1 MPNILSIDKKKRFP
15 FGGFSFYILKKKY
28 YFMSTKIKDAILIS
42 NVTDSIKIP
51 VGNTSDETQPL
62 AISVEQLKYHINSNL
77 STVATTG
84 SYNNLTDKPD
94 LNIYAKVST
103 LNANYYNK
111 TEIDSMIGSGGGGGG
126 SDFSMEFVDKLPLEG
141 KANTFYFVK
150 SEFPQEQNS
159 YNEYVWNEKEQVY
172 EIVSKSNY
180 ITEKDLPTVYDSQ
193 ITIKQ
198 GSVTKGT
205 FTLNQSGNATINLD
219 GNEDF
224 VTVSTDQTITG
235 TKTFNK
241 QISIDTNDYD
251 VRFLAKFNNLTL
263 GTLPTSNVL
272 VGFRSCDSLNKE
284 FANINCSYNTQGRI
298 SSNFYVNNQNGV
310 VGRLGIYI
318 DKDGSKAY
326 TIAPTP
332 ATDDNS
338 TKIATTAFVKAQGYV
353 SSTNTR
359 SLLITYEDG
368 TQETI
373 KVYTA

>member
-1 MPNILSIDKKKRFP
+1 
-15 FGGFSFYILKKKY
+15 
-28 YFMSTKIKDAILIS
+28 MSTKIKDAIILE
-42 NVTDSIKIP
+42 NVTSELKLP
-51 VGNTSDETQPL
+51 VGNAGDNTNPL
-62 AISVEQLKYHINSNL
+62 ALTVGQIKDFTLSGL

-84 SYNNLTDKPD
+84 SYNNLTDKPN
-94 LNIYAKVST
+94 LNDYATVST

-111 TEIDSMIGSGGGGGG
+111 TEIDALITGGEGG
-126 SDFSMEFVDKLPLEG
+126 DFLKMEFVDKLPEKG
-141 KANTFYFVK
+141 KINTFYFVK
-150 SEFPQEQNS
+150 SEFPQEQNL
-159 YNEYVWNEKEQVY
+159 YNEYVWNEKEQTY
-172 EIVSKSNY
+172 EVVSKTDY
-180 ITEKDLPTVYDSQ
+180 ITSKDLPTIYDSQ
-193 ITIKQ
+193 ITVKQ
-198 GSVTKGT
+198 GNVVKGT
-205 FTLNQSGNATINLD
+205 FTLNQSGNSTINLD

-235 TKTFNK
+235 IKTFNK

-251 VRFLAKFNNLTL
+251 VRLLAKFNNLTL
-263 GTLPTSNVL
+263 GTLPTSNVY
-272 VGFRSCDSLNKE
+272 VGFRSFDSLNKE

-332 ATDDNS
+332 ATSDNS

-353 SSTNTR
+353 SSANTR